1 MYDFI
6 IGKIESK
13 EPDSLVILNNGI
25 GYKILVSKSTLLDLE
40 LGETSKI
47 YINMVVREDDI
58 SLYGF
63 SSTKEREV
71 YKLLTTV
78 RGIGPRVAIGILSGI
93 TIDSLISS
101 IRNSDVNILTT
112 APGVGKKTA
121 ERIILELK
129 DKTEHIPVDE
139 IISIKTERGILQE
152 AEEALVSLG
161 YSSYEVLDVL
171 KSVYNE
177 EMNIEQL
184 IREGLKQMT
193 R

>member
-129 DKTEHIPVDE
+129 DKTEHIPVE
-139 IISIKTERGILQE
+139 GIISIKTERGILQE

-177 EMNIEQL
+177 EMSIEQL

>member
-129 DKTEHIPVDE
+129 DKTEHIPVE
-139 IISIKTERGILQE
+139 GIISIKTERGILQE